1 MGSSRWLHTA
11 DEILKDHII
20 VPNPSKLTGWVDE
33 MKLWPGVSHIDIINY
48 FVFSEGGDREEMRNY
63 KSTEAF
69 NYFHSNKV
77 GRIFLCKHEDYV
89 FLKAEV
95 DRSQSA
101 NHKVIAWV
109 MLQPSGLIE
118 TVGCSCMAGLGR
130 SCSHAA
136 AILWKV

>member
-1 MGSSRWLHTA
+1 MGSSLWLHTA
-11 DEILKDHII
+11 DEILKDHIR

-77 GRIFLCKHEDYV
+77 GRIF
-89 FLKAEV
+89 F
-95 DRSQSA
+95 
-101 NHKVIAWV
+101 
-109 MLQPSGLIE
+109 M
-118 TVGCSCMAGLGR
+118 
-130 SCSHAA
+130 
-136 AILWKV
+136 

>member
-1 MGSSRWLHTA
+1 MRRCV
-11 DEILKDHII
+11 II
-20 VPNPSKLTGWVDE
+20 KVLRPSIT
-33 MKLWPGVSHIDIINY
+33 SIAI
-48 FVFSEGGDREEMRNY
+48 
-63 KSTEAF
+63 KSGAF
-69 NYFHSNKV
+69 
-77 GRIFLCKHEDYV
+77 FLCKHEDYV

-130 SCSHAA
+130 LCSHAA

>member
-1 MGSSRWLHTA
+1 
-11 DEILKDHII
+11 
-20 VPNPSKLTGWVDE
+20 

-101 NHKVIAWV
+101 NHKV
-109 MLQPSGLIE
+109 S
-118 TVGCSCMAGLGR
+118 LGY
-130 SCSHAA
+130 AA
-136 AILWKV
+136 AVGVDRDCRVLMYGWIREIVQSCRSNPLEGMKKKKNPLFICELIKVT